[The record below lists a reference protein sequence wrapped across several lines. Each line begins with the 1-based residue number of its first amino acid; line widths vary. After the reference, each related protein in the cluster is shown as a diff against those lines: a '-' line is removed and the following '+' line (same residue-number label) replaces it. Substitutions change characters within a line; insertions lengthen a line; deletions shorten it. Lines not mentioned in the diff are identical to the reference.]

1 MHITQLVRLMSI
13 FAAGTRLACF
23 LAVAMSFAASAR
35 TILVPALPVSPYAD
49 TEVSRV

>member
-1 MHITQLVRLMSI
+1 MSI